1 MSKQLVRVGIQ
12 TNYRF
17 LPENR
22 CALTVVYQIYT
33 RGAKRDRI
41 PHWENVEKFIK
52 DLKGTWLNGGVQ
64 IEQRN

>member
-22 CALTVVYQIYT
+22 CALTVVYQIYA

-52 DLKGTWLNGGVQ
+52 DLKGT
-64 IEQRN
+64 